1 MVFRYQFPSKTD
13 LMSTNKFALII
24 GAATVV
30 MLSAAK
36 QESEE
41 SYAEQIR
48 NISSLPLVSGD
59 TLAPETLDGKLL
71 IVNFWA
77 SYDAASR
84 INNYELV
91 RLNQSY
97 QDASFFQ
104 AEGLEVVSVS
114 LDTYRSQL
122 LKAIEADETQD
133 FLHICDL
140 QGTESDLCRSFD
152 VDRPVNLLIGT
163 DGRVLARDYGVEK
176 IEAALETLHANN

>member
-1 MVFRYQFPSKTD
+1 
-13 LMSTNKFALII
+13 MSTNKFALII
-24 GAATVV
+24 GAAAVII
-30 MLSAAK
+30 LSAAK

-41 SYAEQIR
+41 SYTEQIR
-48 NISSLPLVSGD
+48 NISRIPLVSGD

-77 SYDAASR
+77 SYDAGSR
-84 INNYELV
+84 INNYDLV

-97 QDASFFQ
+97 QNETFFH

-140 QGTESDLCRSFD
+140 RGTESELCRAFD
-152 VDRPVNLLIGT
+152 VDRPVNILIGT
-163 DGRVLARDYGVEK
+163 DGRVLVRDIGVEK
-176 IEAALETLHANN
+176 IESALETLHANNW